1 MRVVG
6 GAAVAI
12 VAGSLVAGCSGASNS
27 GTGRLNNPTTLASAI
42 RDSAQHELATGTA
55 SVPPGATVTQVIC
68 VHTQRLDY
76 TCGVHLSTGAVQPL
90 QVSVSPGGRSYV
102 ITSGEL

>member
-12 VAGSLVAGCSGASNS
+12 VAGSLVAGCSGGSNS
-27 GTGRLNNPTTLASAI
+27 GTGRLNNPITLASAV
-42 RDSAQHELATGTA
+42 RDSAQHKLATGAAGFPAGT
-55 SVPPGATVTQVIC
+55 TVSQVSC

-76 TCGVHLSTGAVQPL
+76 TCGVHLSTGAVQTV

-102 ITSGEL
+102 VTSGDL